1 VLNYLQMK
9 KLLGIVVLGFNATI
23 LLLLTSGLRQND
35 KNYFT
40 V

>member
-1 VLNYLQMK
+1 MK
-9 KLLGIVVLGFNATI
+9 KLLGILVLGFNATI

-35 KNYFT
+35 KNYFA